1 VTAVLL
7 GILGPLAAVAGSW
20 PLMVRTFRRNPAQL
34 TSVMMAAFAVKMAFF
49 AAYVSLAIAVL
60 KLGPVPFTASFTTAF
75 IALYAVE
82 AVGLRRLL
90 AGPSTSLRPGR

>member
-1 VTAVLL
+1 VAQVSAVLI

-20 PLMVRTFRRNPAQL
+20 AVMVRTFRRSPAQL
-34 TSVMMAAFAVKMAFF
+34 TSVMMVAFGVKMAFF

-60 KLGPVPFTASFTTAF
+60 KLAPVPFTASFTTAF
-75 IALYAVE
+75 VVLYAAE

-90 AGPSTSLRPGR
+90 AGR